1 MKELINAHQAHLLML
16 AVLVLAPLIG
26 LAGGLWAKRLGR
38 GLGVGLA
45 VGVGNFLLWTLYNAL
60 TDKLGLDTVKNLLV
74 NLCLFVGLGPAGRRR
89 VGASGQVGGI
99 TERTMATWREIGIDN
114 FRAGREL
121 LDGGRYRSS
130 VSRFYYAAFCVLTHE
145 LLAQGA
151 GPDFRDGRETP
162 GHAQL
167 PRLVEMYF
175 ARLTAERRGNLV
187 GYVVNLYRA

>member
-74 NLCLFVGLGPAGRRR
+74 NLGLFVGLGLLVGAGWGVWAGRRHH
-89 VGASGQVGGI
+89 G
-99 TERTMATWREIGIDN
+99 EDN
-114 FRAGREL
+114 GDVA
-121 LDGGRYRSS
+121 
-130 VSRFYYAAFCVLTHE
+130 
-145 LLAQGA
+145 
-151 GPDFRDGRETP
+151 
-162 GHAQL
+162 
-167 PRLVEMYF
+167 
-175 ARLTAERRGNLV
+175 
-187 GYVVNLYRA
+187 